1 MFAAIKSRFATDEI
15 ELKRL
20 NLAKISVSR
29 FRVFEL
35 IDFLVERYEYVT
47 LNAIACADWIEEEH
61 FAISYMLTTRDRKHT
76 FMVQTMILRE
86 NAHIDSLVPRF
97 KQAEIMERDLHE
109 MYGIAFLGNDNRVEL
124 SLENWIHT
132 PPLRREFD
140 TLEFVNDHLTFR
152 EGRDDNIDVKVEA
165 KRLRALKK
173 AAKEAKAKAAE
184 KNVEKDAEKD
194 GKKVTEKK
202 EAKLKSVNVAKK
214 VKSVKPVKKEV
225 KDGK

>member
-15 ELKRL
+15 EVKRPD
-20 NLAKISVSR
+20 LAKINVSR
-29 FRVFEL
+29 FKLFEL
-35 IDFLVERYEYVT
+35 IDFLVDRYDYVT

-61 FAISYMLTTRDRKHT
+61 FAMSYMLTTRDRKHT

-86 NAHIDSLVPRF
+86 NAHIDSLTHRF

-109 MYGIAFLGNDNRVEL
+109 MYGIDFPGNDNLIEL
-124 SLENWIHT
+124 SLENWVHT

-140 TLEFVNDHLTFR
+140 TLEFVNNHLTFR
-152 EGRDDNIDVKVEA
+152 EGRDDNVDVKVEM

-173 AAKEAKAKAAE
+173 EAKAKAEAE
-184 KNVEKDAEKD
+184 KAEKEEA
-194 GKKVTEKK
+194 KVTEKK
-202 EAKLKSVNVAKK
+202 EVKPKEVKNKAAKNKTIKK
-214 VKSVKPVKKEV
+214 EKPVKKEA